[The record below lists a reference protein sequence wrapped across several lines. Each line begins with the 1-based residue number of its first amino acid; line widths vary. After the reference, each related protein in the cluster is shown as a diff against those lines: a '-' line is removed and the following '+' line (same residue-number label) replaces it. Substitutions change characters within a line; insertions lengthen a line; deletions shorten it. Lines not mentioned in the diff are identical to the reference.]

1 MEPKSPSR
9 KQAHAYY
16 TNLKRSKMILIQV
29 EPITC
34 HFSCSNKILKGTIS
48 LGPGMILNDQMAL
61 FIQTLNSIG
70 TWYFYKVTNHL
81 P

>member
-1 MEPKSPSR
+1 MPNEQTYNKPKAPIGILKNSHARTPKHGTKKSPGW

-16 TNLKRSKMILIQV
+16 TNLKHSKIILIQA

-48 LGPGMILNDQMAL
+48 LGLG
-61 FIQTLNSIG
+61 
-70 TWYFYKVTNHL
+70 
-81 P
+81 